1 MVGSFRG
8 IIAALGSYVCVCADL
23 RVSFLVFR
31 LFAVNLL
38 QVASSDGDHARC
50 EGVVKGWAASVA
62 GSEGKDG
69 DKLSLRDLLFFLH
82 IPRTGGRTYFHWYD
96 GDMHSSL
103 FHRHQRMCAFHSC

>member
-1 MVGSFRG
+1 MAFGG
-8 IIAALGSYVCVCADL
+8 LALALALLV
-23 RVSFLVFR
+23 VS
-31 LFAVNLL
+31 VNLL

-82 IPRTGGRTYFHWYD
+82 IPRTGGRTYFHCFLKKLYTNAEECPRSYD
-96 GDMHSSL
+96 KLRFDP
-103 FHRHQRMCAFHSC
+103 R